1 MKYFLICDFST
12 ISCDRENMAKIL
24 AENDITFANIN
35 NFCWELNVPETF
47 GNPLCDTTAESI
59 HCLFY
64 QYTHKNSLLLVVK
77 ANEYFPNGD

>member
-1 MKYFLICDFST
+1 MKYFLFCDFST
-12 ISCDRENMAKIL
+12 ISCDREKIAEML
-24 AENDITFANIN
+24 TENDITFANIN
-35 NFCWELNVPETF
+35 NFCWELKVPDKF
-47 GNPLCDTTAESI
+47 GIPICDTTAESI